1 MLIHTKSFGA
11 PYGDEN
17 YINKYKQYSEVNN
30 LSNYAET
37 KRVYVKVLDKAGAP
51 VRNALVEYQ
60 LYNYAEFYPIATV
73 PADENGISSF
83 ETGLGDL
90 LVWARRGNDFNFSK
104 ISVSETDT
112 LNLIL
117 GVDPS
122 VIRSENLYLSV
133 PPALSAFEG
142 PSQDLINKNTER
154 LNTENQIRQ
163 SYIDSW
169 IKPDDAAA
177 FANKIRTDPKRTS
190 EIMSRSMGNF
200 RTIISFLEQTP
211 ETDRQLALALLGVLA
226 EKDLRDTKVP
236 VLEDHLRNLPNPLN
250 LDTKSELFV
259 NYVLNPRV
267 SNEMLIG
274 YREYLRKALP
284 SDLVSKAISNP
295 DLIRDYIGNYVRI
308 ANDENYYKTPLSPR
322 GTDELKVSDAKSR
335 SVYFVSICRSIGI
348 PSRLEPGSNA
358 TQYFFNQKWNDV
370 YFSDENEPQD
380 SKGYLRFYSKE
391 TDPVPEYY
399 VHFTIA
405 RFENGRYN
413 TIEYDYNKKVTEF
426 KEELHLTPGHYML
439 VTGNRLN
446 DSRILANISFFDLAP
461 EQHLSLEIKPR
472 KETQH
477 PEIIGSLDLT
487 KIQNIRRNLVTGKN
501 PGTEKGMVLAWIE
514 PEKEPTKH
522 LFNDLPL
529 LKPEFD
535 SWGGYFLFLLTGSEK
550 EDTVFDPSDY
560 KGLPANSMS
569 GFDTDMEVIKST
581 GLLNS
586 ASEISYPF
594 VILMDKNGNILYK
607 SSGYRIGIG
616 HEILKNIRFL

>member
-1 MLIHTKSFGA
+1 
-11 PYGDEN
+11 
-17 YINKYKQYSEVNN
+17 
-30 LSNYAET
+30 
-37 KRVYVKVLDKAGAP
+37 
-51 VRNALVEYQ
+51 
-60 LYNYAEFYPIATV
+60 
-73 PADENGISSF
+73 
-83 ETGLGDL
+83 
-90 LVWARRGNDFNFSK
+90 
-104 ISVSETDT
+104 
-112 LNLIL
+112 
-117 GVDPS
+117 
-122 VIRSENLYLSV
+122 
-133 PPALSAFEG
+133 
-142 PSQDLINKNTER
+142 
-154 LNTENQIRQ
+154 
-163 SYIDSW
+163 
-169 IKPDDAAA
+169 
-177 FANKIRTDPKRTS
+177 
-190 EIMSRSMGNF
+190 
-200 RTIISFLEQTP
+200 
-211 ETDRQLALALLGVLA
+211 
-226 EKDLRDTKVP
+226 
-236 VLEDHLRNLPNPLN
+236 
-250 LDTKSELFV
+250 
-259 NYVLNPRV
+259 
-267 SNEMLIG
+267 MLIG